1 MASVTNTT
9 FEPAIKQL
17 YRDSNVQKL
26 VYTRRPM
33 FATMPKFE
41 GFGGRNMPLVL
52 LYGNSQGRSATFS
65 TAKTTATSDKLDD
78 FLLTRANNY
87 SVATMTVEDVEST
100 KGNNYAYIQAMKTHI
115 DSAMNAMAAVS

>member
-33 FATMPKFE
+33 FATLPKFE
-41 GFGGRNMPLVL
+41 GMGGRNMPLVL

-65 TAKTTATSDKLDD
+65 TAKTNATSVKLD
-78 FLLTRANNY
+78 LSLIHISEPTRPY
-87 SVATMTVEDVEST
+87 
-100 KGNNYAYIQAMKTHI
+100 
-115 DSAMNAMAAVS
+115 